1 MPDLVVRRVWS
12 AFVRYRRLPVGPDS
26 GRITYMCGH
35 VYIAK
40 PEFATLHTIMISNVI
55 YTRAFRFL

>member
-35 VYIAK
+35 VRIEYR
-40 PEFATLHTIMISNVI
+40 FATLHTIMISI
-55 YTRAFRFL
+55 LKRHLYESL

>member
-26 GRITYMCGH
+26 GRITYLCGH
-35 VYIAK
+35 VHRNR
-40 PEFATLHTIMISNVI
+40 FATLHTIMISNVI
-55 YTRAFRFL
+55 YTRESL

>member
-26 GRITYMCGH
+26 GRVYNVH
-35 VYIAK
+35 VRCTSHVRI
-40 PEFATLHTIMISNVI
+40 ERLNVAYDMNI
-55 YTRAFRFL
+55 

>member
-35 VYIAK
+35 AVDI
-40 PEFATLHTIMISNVI
+40 E
-55 YTRAFRFL
+55 TRVCDVAYDYDLKRHLYESL

>member
-35 VYIAK
+35 VYI
-40 PEFATLHTIMISNVI
+40 E
-55 YTRAFRFL
+55 TRVCDVAYDYDLKRHLYESL